1 MYIFGY
7 FNFGQKVV
15 FLARRMFVLCW
26 LLVTCEWI
34 AVGTIEITI
43 IRIMDIIPRFLQ
55 NLPVLPV
62 LVSVSGGM
70 DDEEK
75 YL

>member
-26 LLVTCEWI
+26 LLTTCEWI
-34 AVGTIEITI
+34 AVENIEITD
-43 IRIMDIIPRFLQ
+43 IRIMDIIPRL
-55 NLPVLPV
+55 L
-62 LVSVSGGM
+62 
-70 DDEEK
+70 
-75 YL
+75 

>member
-1 MYIFGY
+1 MDWKRI
-7 FNFGQKVV
+7 VV
-15 FLARRMFVLCW
+15 
-26 LLVTCEWI
+26 EI
-34 AVGTIEITI
+34 IEITNI
-43 IRIMDIIPRFLQ
+43 QIMDIIPRHLQ

>member
-26 LLVTCEWI
+26 LLATCEWI
-34 AVGTIEITI
+34 VVENIEITD
-43 IRIMDIIPRFLQ
+43 IRIMDIIPRL
-55 NLPVLPV
+55 L
-62 LVSVSGGM
+62 
-70 DDEEK
+70 
-75 YL
+75 